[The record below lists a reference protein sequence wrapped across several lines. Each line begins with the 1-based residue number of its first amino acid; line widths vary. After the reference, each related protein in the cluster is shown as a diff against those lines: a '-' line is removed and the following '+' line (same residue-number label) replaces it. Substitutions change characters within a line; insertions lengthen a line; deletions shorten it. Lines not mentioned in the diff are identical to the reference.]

1 MSSALSCSSSPCRA
15 SFPARISSRTLSTS
29 SWLEMTAAMNVRIPS
44 PIPMVTSRQ
53 MARKPKRKEANWAAD
68 IV

>member
-1 MSSALSCSSSPCRA
+1 
-15 SFPARISSRTLSTS
+15 
-29 SWLEMTAAMNVRIPS
+29 MTAAMNVRIPS